1 MRNRV
6 EIKSDEEEEE
16 EEEEVRYIFGRFG
29 ITVKWP

>member
-6 EIKSDEEEEE
+6 EIKSDEEEE

>member
-1 MRNRV
+1 V
-6 EIKSDEEEEE
+6 EIKSDEEEE